1 MNNIKPHCVRLI
13 VIAVILALTATASMA
28 QTHRT
33 SIRVA
38 AADSGPSDKEMADI
52 VCDGRHDEIPLRRA
66 LESLGG
72 CGRLEMASGNYIID
86 SFFTAEDGSGYVLRT
101 PYDSNIRIEGD
112 LPNWNGEGVRLRVS
126 RDCYDSL
133 SDEVTYSVIC
143 GTAGDFAQTM
153 SQNLEVA
160 NVAVY
165 LPDNRKRIICIDGYN
180 TGRMSAD
187 RCNCKGPKNNRETS
201 ITLGVMDCVGI
212 RDSCRVAQQHAQERG
227 HKRGEKILCP

>member
-1 MNNIKPHCVRLI
+1 M
-13 VIAVILALTATASMA
+13 
-28 QTHRT
+28 
-33 SIRVA
+33 A
-38 AADSGPSDKEMADI
+38 AADSGPSNKEMADI

-101 PYDSNIRIEGD
+101 SCKSNIRIKGD

-126 RDCYDSL
+126 QDCYDPCGRGDIF
-133 SDEVTYSVIC
+133 SDLRD
-143 GTAGDFAQTM
+143 GRGLAQTM

-187 RCNCKGPKNNRETS
+187 RCNCKGPKNNRE
-201 ITLGVMDCVGI
+201 
-212 RDSCRVAQQHAQERG
+212 HASP
-227 HKRGEKILCP
+227 LA

>member
-1 MNNIKPHCVRLI
+1 
-13 VIAVILALTATASMA
+13 
-28 QTHRT
+28 
-33 SIRVA
+33 
-38 AADSGPSDKEMADI
+38 
-52 VCDGRHDEIPLRRA
+52 
-66 LESLGG
+66 
-72 CGRLEMASGNYIID
+72 MASGDYIID

-126 RDCYDSL
+126 QDCYDSL

-180 TGRMSAD
+180 TGRMS
-187 RCNCKGPKNNRETS
+187 KE
-201 ITLGVMDCVGI
+201 I
-212 RDSCRVAQQHAQERG
+212 E
-227 HKRGEKILCP
+227 